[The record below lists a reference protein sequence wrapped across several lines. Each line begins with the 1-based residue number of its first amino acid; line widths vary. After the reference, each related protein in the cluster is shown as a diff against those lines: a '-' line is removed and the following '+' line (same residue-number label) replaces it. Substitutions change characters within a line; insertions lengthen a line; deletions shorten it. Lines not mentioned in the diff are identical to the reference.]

1 RTEIFSTVVDG
12 QQGAEIRV
20 FQGEDE
26 DTRYNTLVGEFK
38 IEGLADVTAGNQIVV
53 RLDLDLSGI
62 LKVTATE
69 RITSLARRVTIDN
82 AMERFRKRQRT
93 DAVDRLEAIFETAE
107 GAPEAPP
114 APATA
119 PDAPVEDDLTP
130 GQRQAIRSA
139 HDLIAKA
146 ENVLPRANPEDAAE
160 LGALL
165 TDLRSAVA
173 HRSEDEIRRVTAEVE
188 DLVFYLED
196 H

>member
-1 RTEIFSTVVDG
+1 
-12 QQGAEIRV
+12 
-20 FQGEDE
+20 
-26 DTRYNTLVGEFK
+26 
-38 IEGLADVTAGNQIVV
+38 IE
-53 RLDLDLSGI
+53 R
-62 LKVTATE
+62 ATG
-69 RITSLARRVTIDN
+69 LARRVTIDN

-114 APATA
+114 APTTA
-119 PDAPVEDDLTP
+119 PDAPDQDDLTP